1 MEYYLLDVHFAPK
14 SNHQIA
20 FFTFDKAIYDEY
32 KAKCVEF
39 DKEADNLATSD
50 AIGNAYTKRVM
61 WIVFGDKT
69 KSIHRITVEA
79 DDSNALQHMVDQIR
93 QLSIEL
99 KSKR

>member
-32 KAKCVEF
+32 KAKCEKF
-39 DKEADNLATSD
+39 NKEVDDLATSE
-50 AIGNAYTKRVM
+50 AIGAAYAKRVM
-61 WIVFGDKT
+61 WIVFSDKAD
-69 KSIHRITVEA
+69 KIHRITVEA

-93 QLSIEL
+93 QIAIDL
-99 KSKR
+99 KSKK